1 MYLARLC
8 PTLSTLASA
17 SFSGSCA
24 DGQIKNRIAMTE
36 IFVNFNETE
45 AFSPQFNVQ
54 NFKTKT
60 HSYPIR
66 LQDSLIISIP
76 VNSQSVS

>member
-1 MYLARLC
+1 
-8 PTLSTLASA
+8 
-17 SFSGSCA
+17 
-24 DGQIKNRIAMTE
+24 MTE

-76 VNSQSVS
+76 VDSQSVS